1 GRTRGGPQLRGGNS
15 WGPDIFDTGPQLT
28 PPQMAKRKGPFAL
41 TVRIHKLLLYV
52 FVGTMSQ
59 ETFQHSRHFRGGTA
73 RDLRTNTHGFFL
85 HMPVDHNATSMIANM
100 PFGQ

>member
-1 GRTRGGPQLRGGNS
+1 LRNLDYFSTRRSSDLYMFETRHQLK
-15 WGPDIFDTGPQLT
+15 TQ
-28 PPQMAKRKGPFAL
+28 QMAKSKGHFAL
-41 TVRIHKLLLYV
+41 TVRIDKILLYV

-59 ETFQHSRHFRGGTA
+59 ETFQHSRNFRGGTA